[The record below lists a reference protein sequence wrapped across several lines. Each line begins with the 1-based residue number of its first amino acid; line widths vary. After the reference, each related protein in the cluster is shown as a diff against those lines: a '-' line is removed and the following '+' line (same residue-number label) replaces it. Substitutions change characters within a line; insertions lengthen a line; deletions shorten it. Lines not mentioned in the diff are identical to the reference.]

1 MKLKALSLAT
11 AAALLA
17 ACGGEAGDEPTLEN
31 WQTGEVYYSF
41 PYDGQQ
47 DLAPKTPL
55 SIRFSHPVTVDASHF
70 TLLECAQLDGDC
82 PDTGNNQVALQAPQP
97 VDEGMGVMLQPAAPL
112 QTHTHYRLVLNGIE
126 TENGSPV
133 FPDGA

>member
-55 SIRFSHPVTVDASHF
+55 SIRFSHPVTVDASTGCSF
-70 TLLECAQLDGDC
+70 ITCACAVVKGW
-82 PDTGNNQVALQAPQP
+82 TNSITFN
-97 VDEGMGVMLQPAAPL
+97 
-112 QTHTHYRLVLNGIE
+112 
-126 TENGSPV
+126 
-133 FPDGA
+133 

>member
-41 PYDGQQ
+41 PYDCLLYTSPSPR
-47 DLAPKTPL
+47 DLP
-55 SIRFSHPVTVDASHF
+55 
-70 TLLECAQLDGDC
+70 
-82 PDTGNNQVALQAPQP
+82 
-97 VDEGMGVMLQPAAPL
+97 
-112 QTHTHYRLVLNGIE
+112 
-126 TENGSPV
+126 
-133 FPDGA
+133 